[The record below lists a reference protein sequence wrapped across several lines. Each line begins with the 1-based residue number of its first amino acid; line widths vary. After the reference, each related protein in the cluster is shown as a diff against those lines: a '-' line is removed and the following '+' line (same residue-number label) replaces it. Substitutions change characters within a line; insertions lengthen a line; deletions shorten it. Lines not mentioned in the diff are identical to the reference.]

1 MLRPDTVKPLEENIG
16 RTLFDMNHS
25 NIFLNSSPRVVEIKT
40 KTNKWD
46 LIKFK
51 SFCTAKETIN
61 KKTSYRMGESVCK
74 QRNQP
79 GINLQNIQTAHTA
92 QYQAN
97 KKPNQKMGR
106 ISK

>member
-61 KKTSYRMGESVCK
+61 KKTSYRMGESVLPMFSS
-74 QRNQP
+74 R
-79 GINLQNIQTAHTA
+79 GFTVSGLNI
-92 QYQAN
+92 
-97 KKPNQKMGR
+97 
-106 ISK
+106 